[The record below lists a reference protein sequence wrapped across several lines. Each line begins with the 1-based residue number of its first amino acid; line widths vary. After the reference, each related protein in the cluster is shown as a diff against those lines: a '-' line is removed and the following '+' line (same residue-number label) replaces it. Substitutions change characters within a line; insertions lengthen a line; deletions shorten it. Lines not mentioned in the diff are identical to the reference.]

1 MNLPSHLLG
10 MSRRETLLSVE
21 SGEEISTT
29 LTSNM
34 ESNMHPKILVWNRKF
49 LFEQG
54 NFRSPSR
61 FKNAWSYGLENVF
74 GTQVL
79 FVTSWWFC
87 WVWNCFVSTSW
98 LLTFSHVHGSFE
110 VLMWDLI
117 FAIPTFRMIELIENL
132 WGFPK
137 MLVPNNHGFSY

>member
-1 MNLPSHLLG
+1 MNLPYHLLG

-34 ESNMHPKILVWNRKF
+34 ESNMHPQILVWNRKF
-49 LFEQG
+49 LFEHG
-54 NFRSPSR
+54 HFRPPSR

-79 FVTSWWFC
+79 CVTSWWFC

-98 LLTFSHVHGSFE
+98 LLTFLRLTFSQVNGSFLRCWCE
-110 VLMWDLI
+110 SWSLQSPLSGWLNWLKTYGCVSIHEWL
-117 FAIPTFRMIELIENL
+117 
-132 WGFPK
+132 
-137 MLVPNNHGFSY
+137 